1 MQLRYFFFVYETF
14 MTFQNLFSISIHY
27 SLSEKNQK
35 YRNVVRLSRIPFQEL
50 NANKVSENQSA
61 TITTYY
67 IAVLV
72 VQRVLVYSLVYLVNL
87 KLPYILLSIFADL
100 QFRSS
105 IRLCVSF
112 SLTFVIDGEPMYSI
126 TWSGS
131 AFKCGHYLMLTQYS
145 VEQKTY
151 KKLYSNE
158 IITGL
163 DWV

>member
-1 MQLRYFFFVYETF
+1 

-112 SLTFVIDGEPMYSI
+112 SLTFVIDGEPMYAI
-126 TWSGS
+126 T
-131 AFKCGHYLMLTQYS
+131 
-145 VEQKTY
+145 
-151 KKLYSNE
+151 
-158 IITGL
+158 
-163 DWV
+163 